1 MYKYVCIYIY
11 MMLGKLN
18 VFNLLKWI
26 LVLKLNA
33 NRTRIRTFEV
43 E

>member
-1 MYKYVCIYIY
+1 MYVYIY

-33 NRTRIRTFEV
+33 NLV
-43 E
+43 SKLNLVN